1 MKIVLVNPPI
11 KYSLSPLPPLGIA
24 YIAAFVRKN
33 GYPNITI
40 IDGAAEALAPDT
52 IVDRIA
58 AANPDVVGFSVMSN
72 VQHMARDLSCRVRQ
86 RLDKTIICWGGAH
99 ASAMPEH
106 SLSSGFVDV
115 VFRHEA
121 EYSFLEF
128 IRLLDQGKEYHGING
143 ICFLKDGKT
152 ICNPQVPRISNLDSL
167 PFPARDL
174 LPMNRYATSSW
185 FSSKVKKGTTII
197 GSRGCP
203 YECTYCAN
211 KVCWGNRQY
220 IRRDPVKIVDEMEV
234 LIKEYG
240 INGFQFSDECLTA
253 NRNHA
258 LRFCGELLSRR
269 IDVAWVCSSTVK
281 NVDAEVLGQMKKAGC
296 EFINYG
302 IESGSPA
309 IREKI
314 KKRISDD
321 EIYTAVNL
329 AKKAGL
335 RVGCCFLLGCPG
347 ETLQTARQTIKM
359 AQRLAP
365 DDVAFN
371 IVVPFPGTELFETL
385 VLPKGINLNWDEA
398 MGFDPLHPDTPKIF
412 YNCSDI
418 PDRELISL
426 YREAR
431 RKVELNI
438 FAFRMMLNR
447 LIHVSGPR
455 HLFIVLKGGL
465 KLLFKR

>member
-1 MKIVLVNPPI
+1 
-11 KYSLSPLPPLGIA
+11 
-24 YIAAFVRKN
+24 
-33 GYPNITI
+33 
-40 IDGAAEALAPDT
+40 
-52 IVDRIA
+52 
-58 AANPDVVGFSVMSN
+58 
-72 VQHMARDLSCRVRQ
+72 
-86 RLDKTIICWGGAH
+86 
-99 ASAMPEH
+99 
-106 SLSSGFVDV
+106 
-115 VFRHEA
+115 
-121 EYSFLEF
+121 
-128 IRLLDQGKEYHGING
+128 
-143 ICFLKDGKT
+143 
-152 ICNPQVPRISNLDSL
+152 
-167 PFPARDL
+167 
-174 LPMNRYATSSW
+174 
-185 FSSKVKKGTTII
+185 
-197 GSRGCP
+197 
-203 YECTYCAN
+203 
-211 KVCWGNRQY
+211 
-220 IRRDPVKIVDEMEV
+220 
-234 LIKEYG
+234 
-240 INGFQFSDECLTA
+240 
-253 NRNHA
+253 

-281 NVDAEVLGQMKKAGC
+281 NVDAEVLDQMKKAGC

-321 EIYTAVNL
+321 EIFNAVNL
-329 AKKAGL
+329 AKNAGL